1 MINNLFEFAVKCLYH
16 SSIDEK
22 LMLTKQAKQLA
33 DNHQLIILCKSEII
47 PIDQVVFPESPML
60 VAPRDLPRRRLGTL
74 NGRIALLHA
83 VAHIE
88 FYAIYLAWDI
98 IYRFRGLSDQF
109 YLDWLHVAS
118 DEAIHFALICDRL
131 RELGSDYGQ
140 LPAHKGLWNVAVNTA
155 DDLLAR
161 LALVPR
167 YMEAR
172 GLDATPGMVERLI
185 KHGDQVSADLLQRI
199 VDDEVT
205 HVRYGSEW
213 FAHVCA
219 QRCLNPEQAYFECLE
234 QYLQGT
240 LRGPFN
246 HELRKQ
252 AGFSQAEINQ
262 LEALSGRM
270 FGCADQ

>member
-1 MINNLFEFAVKCLYH
+1 MINDLFEFAVKCLYH

-33 DNHQLIILCKSEII
+33 DNDQLLMQCNSEII
-47 PIDQVVFPESPML
+47 PIDQVVFPNSPVL

-98 IYRFRGLSDQF
+98 IYRFKGQSDQF

-118 DEAIHFALICDRL
+118 DEAIHFALICERL
-131 RELGSDYGQ
+131 QELGSDYGQ
-140 LPAHKGLWNVAVNTA
+140 LPAHKGLWDVAVNTA

-213 FAHVCA
+213 FAHVCE
-219 QRCLNPEQAYFECLE
+219 QRCLTPEQAYFDCLE
-234 QYLQGT
+234 QYLRGT

-262 LEALSGRM
+262 LETLNGRQ
-270 FGCADQ
+270 FGCADE